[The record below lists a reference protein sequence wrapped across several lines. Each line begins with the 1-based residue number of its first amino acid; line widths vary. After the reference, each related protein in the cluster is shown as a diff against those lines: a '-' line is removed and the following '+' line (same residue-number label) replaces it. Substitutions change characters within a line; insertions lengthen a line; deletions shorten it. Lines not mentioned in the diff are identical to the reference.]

1 MNALRILFT
10 AVLLVMFGLI
20 IWASNHTALF
30 DIPREVASHP
40 WFITTLF
47 DAYLAFI
54 AFWVW
59 LAWKEGTV
67 AARVLWLLT
76 ILLWGNP
83 AIAAYMLLEL
93 ARVRREGGG
102 LDAVFT
108 RKRPGDLKVPAILFA
123 LALIAYALGARNLL
137 FPGQS

>member
-1 MNALRILFT
+1 MLALRLLFT
-10 AVLLVMFGLI
+10 AVLLGMLSLI
-20 IWASNHTALF
+20 VWASSHTALF
-30 DIPREVASHP
+30 DIPREVFTHP

-59 LAWKEGTV
+59 LAWKEGS
-67 AARVLWLLT
+67 ASARVLWLLT

-83 AIAAYMLLEL
+83 AIAFYMLREL
-93 ARVRREGGG
+93 ARVGREGGG

-108 RKRPGDLKVPAILFA
+108 RKRPGELRTPAILLA
-123 LALIAYALGARNLL
+123 LAVVVYLVGAKNIL
-137 FPGQS
+137 FA

>member
-1 MNALRILFT
+1 MLALRILFS
-10 AVLLVMFGLI
+10 AVLLGMFGLI
-20 IWASNHTALF
+20 IWASSHTALF

-47 DAYLAFI
+47 DAYLAFV

-59 LAWKEGTV
+59 IAWKEGTI
-67 AARVLWLLT
+67 AARVLWLFTL
-76 ILLWGNP
+76 LLWGNP

-93 ARVRREGGG
+93 SRVKREGGG

-108 RKRPGDLKVPAILFA
+108 RKRPGHLKIPAILFV
-123 LALIAYALGARNLL
+123 LAVAVYLLGAKNVL
-137 FPGQS
+137 FPDA

>member
-1 MNALRILFT
+1 MIALRLWFITAFLFMLGVV
-10 AVLLVMFGLI
+10 A
-20 IWASNHTALF
+20 WASVRCALF
-30 DIPREVASHP
+30 DIPREVFTHP
-40 WFITTLF
+40 WFIATLF
-47 DAYLAFI
+47 DAYFAFV

-59 LAWKEGTV
+59 VAWKEGGL

-83 AIAAYMLLEL
+83 AIALYMLLEI

-108 RKRPGDLKVPAILFA
+108 RRRPGDAKLPAILFVVA
-123 LALIAYALGARNLL
+123 IAVYILGAKNIL
-137 FPGQS
+137 FA

>member
-1 MNALRILFT
+1 MNALRILFS
-10 AVLLVMFGLI
+10 AVLVTMFGLI
-20 IWASNHTALF
+20 IWASSHTALF
-30 DIPREVASHP
+30 DIPREVAGHP

-47 DAYLAFI
+47 DAYLAFV

-83 AIAAYMLLEL
+83 AIAAYMLFEI

-108 RKRPGDLKVPAILFA
+108 RKRPGDLKIPAILFT
-123 LALIAYALGARNLL
+123 LAVVAYLIGAKNIL
-137 FPGQS
+137 FPEA